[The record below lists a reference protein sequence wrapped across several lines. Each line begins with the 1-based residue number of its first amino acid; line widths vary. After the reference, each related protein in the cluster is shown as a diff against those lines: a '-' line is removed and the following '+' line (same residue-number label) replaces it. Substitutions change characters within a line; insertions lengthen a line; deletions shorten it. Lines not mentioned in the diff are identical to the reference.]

1 MNICGI
7 IAEYNP
13 FHEGHRYHIEKS
25 REMTNAGLMIS
36 VMSGS
41 FTQRGIPAFFD
52 KFSRAE
58 AAVKNGIDIVCEM
71 PPAASLSSAEFFA
84 LSGVKALNSL
94 GADVISFGS
103 ESGNISELTEL
114 AGFLSNEDETFS
126 ELVKKGLAEGL
137 SYPAALQKALDSKG
151 HPLSRLLDSPNN
163 TLGLEYLKAIR
174 FLELDMK
181 AVTVKRA
188 GQAYHAGEEF
198 FDAGRDTSD
207 ASFPSSS
214 SLRSMLKASGSEKY
228 LENDDFTG
236 VLSGRLHS
244 LAAPSSMQ
252 SRYDFSVF
260 ADISADLS
268 DKINNEIK
276 KPFTFTDLAMRL
288 KTKNMTFARICR
300 CLWHIILDIKKEDV
314 LNIRQSRTCD
324 YLRILAFSEKGGRYL
339 KEYRLRTE
347 EDPSLPKLV
356 QRPARDLSGLSS
368 TAHMAFFKDITAS
381 NLYRQVYYEK
391 YKQYIP
397 DDYSYTIK
405 PGTV

>member
-1 MNICGI
+1 
-7 IAEYNP
+7 
-13 FHEGHRYHIEKS
+13 
-25 REMTNAGLMIS
+25 
-36 VMSGS
+36 
-41 FTQRGIPAFFD
+41 
-52 KFSRAE
+52 
-58 AAVKNGIDIVCEM
+58 
-71 PPAASLSSAEFFA
+71 
-84 LSGVKALNSL
+84 
-94 GADVISFGS
+94 
-103 ESGNISELTEL
+103 
-114 AGFLSNEDETFS
+114 
-126 ELVKKGLAEGL
+126 
-137 SYPAALQKALDSKG
+137 
-151 HPLSRLLDSPNN
+151 
-163 TLGLEYLKAIR
+163 
-174 FLELDMK
+174 
-181 AVTVKRA
+181 
-188 GQAYHAGEEF
+188 
-198 FDAGRDTSD
+198 
-207 ASFPSSS
+207 
-214 SLRSMLKASGSEKY
+214 
-228 LENDDFTG
+228 
-236 VLSGRLHS
+236 
-244 LAAPSSMQ
+244 MQ